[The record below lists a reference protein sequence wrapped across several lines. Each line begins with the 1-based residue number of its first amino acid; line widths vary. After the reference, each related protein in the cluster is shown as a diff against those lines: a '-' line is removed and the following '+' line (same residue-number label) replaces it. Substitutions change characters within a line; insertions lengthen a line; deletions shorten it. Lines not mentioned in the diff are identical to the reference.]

1 MYDSG
6 GKIGR
11 GFVFS
16 FQYPFLFIL
25 SPVSFCNICNIY
37 TYIYITLHNKA
48 VTIIQTILIDSKLLA
63 NS

>member
-37 TYIYITLHNKA
+37 TYIYINIA
-48 VTIIQTILIDSKLLA
+48 QQSCDDYPN
-63 NS
+63 NSH

>member
-16 FQYPFLFIL
+16 FQYPFLFIF
-25 SPVSFCNICNIY
+25 SPVSFCNI
-37 TYIYITLHNKA
+37 YIYINIA
-48 VTIIQTILIDSKLLA
+48 QQSCDDYPN
-63 NS
+63 NSH